1 MKLQLDWHTKYWKQL
16 KEELEKIENKS
27 LILDMFYEEL
37 KDLTAPYEYN
47 LFKEIHEFQTK
58 NNLSPRIIA
67 SMRTLGKFQGGHAL
81 AKKIANEGG
90 ALQLKTA
97 YEEYV
102 ENLRVSK

>member
-16 KEELEKIENKS
+16 QEELEKIENKS
-27 LILDMFYEEL
+27 IILDMFYEEL

-47 LFKEIHEFQTK
+47 LFKEIHEFQIK

-67 SMRTLGKFQGGHAL
+67 SMRTLAKFQGGNAL
-81 AKKIANEGG
+81 VKKIGNEGG
-90 ALQLKTA
+90 AILLKTG

-102 ENLRVSK
+102 KNLMVNK

>member
-16 KEELEKIENKS
+16 KEEIEKIENKS

-47 LFKEIHEFQTK
+47 LFKEIHEFQIK

-81 AKKIANEGG
+81 AKKIGNEGG
-90 ALQLKTA
+90 ASQLQTA
-97 YEEYV
+97 YQEYIN
-102 ENLRVSK
+102 NLKVWK